1 MFFNLETPYK
11 KIQETR
17 ELQWMRENLKKT
29 RVHNENSLPPPPR
42 VNKKIEESYE
52 TMYMRE
58 YNSLDIPFKIS
69 APGNYWSQVPPVPP
83 VQPPP
88 PPPPGPGT
96 YQYARILDGVFDDEI
111 RSVTCDSSGNMYI
124 AGYYSGTPTI
134 KTQDDVPLGTLPT
147 SSDVTVAFVSK
158 FDSSGVYQYS
168 RIING
173 GLGGFGF
180 NQVNSVTFDSSGNM
194 YIAGYYS
201 GNSGTPTIYEVT
213 SGSVSTPVGTLPTVE
228 FIAGFVCKFD
238 SSGVYQYSRII
249 DGSGNY
255 QVNSVTCDSS
265 GNMYIAGFYQQGT
278 PTIKDEDDVPLGTLP
293 TPVGRTGFVS
303 KFNSSGVY
311 QYSRIIDGTGNDQV
325 RGVACDSSG
334 NMYIVGSYT
343 EGNPTIKDEA
353 DVPLGTLPE
362 TIGGAGFV
370 SKFDSSGVYQYSRI
384 VDGDISFI
392 FDEITSITCDS
403 SENVYIAGFYSGG
416 ATIKD
421 EVEFPLGTLP
431 FVEGRGGFVS
441 KFDSSG
447 VYQYSRIIF
456 LNFND
461 EITNVTCDSSGNVY
475 FAGYYSGTPTIKDEA
490 EVPLGTLP
498 TASNFAGFISK
509 FDNSGVYQYSRI
521 IDSAGFNQVRGV
533 ACDSSGNMYIAGS
546 YTETPTIKDQGNT
559 SLGTLPVAT
568 GGAGF
573 VSCFLA

>member
-1 MFFNLETPYK
+1 MWRNLETPNRK
-11 KIQETR
+11 FEETH
-17 ELQWMRENLKKT
+17 ETQWMRRQLETQK
-29 RVHNENSLPPPPR
+29 VQMIPLPEPHR
-42 VNKKIEESYE
+42 ITKKIEETYE
-52 TMYMRE
+52 TRYMRE
-58 YNSLDIPFKIS
+58 YNSLDIPYKIS
-69 APGNYWSQVPPVPP
+69 APGNYWSQVPV
-83 VQPPP
+83 PPP
-88 PPPPGPGT
+88 PPPPPIPPPGPGT
-96 YQYARILDGVFDDEI
+96 YQYSRILDGVSDQEI

-124 AGYYSGTPTI
+124 AGSYQGTPTI
-134 KTQDDVPLGTLPT
+134 KDQDDVPLGTLPT
-147 SSDVTVAFVSK
+147 AEFVAGCVSK

-168 RIING
+168 RIIDSTGND
-173 GLGGFGF
+173 
-180 NQVNSVTFDSSGNM
+180 QVNSVTFDSSGNM
-194 YIAGYYS
+194 YIAGFYE
-201 GNSGTPTIYEVT
+201 GTPTIYEVM
-213 SGSVSTPVGTLPTVE
+213 SGGVSTPVGTLPTAE

-249 DGSGNY
+249 DGSGND

-293 TPVGRTGFVS
+293 TPVGRTGFVC
-303 KFNSSGVY
+303 KFDNSGVY
-311 QYSRIIDGTGNDQV
+311 QYSRIIDGSGNDQV

-343 EGNPTIKDEA
+343 EGTPTIKDEA

-362 TIGGAGFV
+362 SISGAGFV
-370 SKFDSSGVYQYSRI
+370 SKFNSSGVYQYSRI
-384 VDGDISFI
+384 IDGDSFI
-392 FDEITSITCDS
+392 FDEIISVTCDS

-441 KFDSSG
+441 KFNSSG

-456 LNFND
+456 LDFND

-498 TASNFAGFISK
+498 TASSFAGFISK

>member
-1 MFFNLETPYK
+1 MFNLETPHRKFGESPATQWIRRQLETK
-11 KIQETR
+11 KVPMVPLPEPHRIIKHIDETYETR
-17 ELQWMRENLKKT
+17 F
-29 RVHNENSLPPPPR
+29 
-42 VNKKIEESYE
+42 
-52 TMYMRE
+52 MRE
-58 YNSLDIPFKIS
+58 YTSLDIPYKIS
-69 APGNYWSQVPPVPP
+69 APGNYWSEVPYVPPPP
-83 VQPPP
+83 PPIPPP

-96 YQYARILDGVFDDEI
+96 YQYSRILDSVSNDEI
-111 RSVTCDSSGNMYI
+111 RSVTCDSSGNVYF
-124 AGYYSGTPTI
+124 AGYYEGTPTI
-134 KTQDDVPLGTLPT
+134 KDEADVPLGTLPT
-147 SSDVTVAFVSK
+147 AEIVAAFVSK

-168 RIING
+168 RIID
-173 GLGGFGF
+173 GLGGFGS

-194 YIAGYYS
+194 YIAGSY
-201 GNSGTPTIYEVT
+201 SGTPTIYEVT
-213 SGSVSTPVGTLPTVE
+213 SGGVSTLVGTLPTAE
-228 FIAGFVCKFD
+228 FIAGFVCKFN

-249 DGSGNY
+249 DGSGND

-343 EGNPTIKDEA
+343 EGTPTIKDEA

-362 TIGGAGFV
+362 SIGGAGFV
-370 SKFDSSGVYQYSRI
+370 CKFNSSGVYQYSRI
-384 VDGDISFI
+384 IDGDISFI
-392 FDEITSITCDS
+392 FDEITSVTCDS

-421 EVEFPLGTLP
+421 EAEFPLGTLP

-441 KFDSSG
+441 KFNSSG

-456 LNFND
+456 FDFND

-475 FAGYYSGTPTIKDEA
+475 FSGYYTGTPTIKDEA

-498 TASNFAGFISK
+498 TSIGGSGFVCK
-509 FDNSGVYQYSRI
+509 FNSSGVYQYSRV

-559 SLGTLPVAT
+559 PLGTLPVAT

-573 VSCFLA
+573 VSSFLA